1 MAKKPKNHTRNKTSK
16 IGQKKSPL
24 DIGDVPV
31 NSRML
36 DESRNELI
44 HKIESAKLELK
55 SDIHELDSKIL
66 SLDSKILSLD
76 SKISNLDSKI
86 SSVDSKVESLTS
98 IVHKLSLTI
107 EEQNARNKVV
117 LDGLTGL
124 FSRQDRIEVKLE
136 EMDQTILPLKKSQP
150 ANI

>member
-55 SDIHELDSKIL
+55 SDIHE
-66 SLDSKILSLD
+66 LDSKILSLD